1 MRAAAVAVALILGV
15 GVPWAG
21 IAMLVPS
28 LETSERA
35 LVTNYRGRRVF
46 YGLGLV
52 WLVWAISATLGGF
65 APSLLWGQSALSV
78 LLIAGP
84 LALVAFTLGVVDDAY
99 GTSDARGFKGHIKA
113 LLAGRLTT
121 GGLKLFGV
129 SLAGLAAGVALI
141 PLAPWRPEVD
151 GPSLASGVAGWAL
164 ALVAGAS
171 IALTSNFVNLT
182 DLRPGRALKV
192 YSVLAVMGALSTA
205 LLFGGDGGIFTFTT
219 GEKLIDLAAL
229 LLFVL
234 GPVFA
239 VWRHDLG
246 ERGMLGDAGANPM
259 GAVAGLLI
267 VAGLPRW
274 GLLAYFVAIFALN
287 LASEKVSFST
297 VIAASPLLSR
307 LDGWGRL
314 APDDTSSAADE
325 TCPPTNANPE

>member
-1 MRAAAVAVALILGV
+1 MKGVAIAIAFILGI

-21 IAMLVPS
+21 IAMVVPS
-28 LETSERA
+28 LESSERA
-35 LVTNYRGRRVF
+35 LVTNYRGRRVY

-52 WLVWAISATLGGF
+52 WLLWAGCAILAGLAPASIAGESTLRI
-65 APSLLWGQSALSV
+65 LLF
-78 LLIAGP
+78 AGP
-84 LALVAFTLGVVDDAY
+84 LALVCFALGVVDDAY

-129 SLAGLAAGVALI
+129 SFASLVVALAVAR
-141 PLAPWRPEVD
+141 LAPWGVTAE
-151 GPSLASGVAGWAL
+151 GSGLAGSVTRWGFAL
-164 ALVAGAS
+164 IAGAA

-192 YSVLAVMGALSTA
+192 HSLLAVFGVLSTA
-205 LLFGGDGGIFTFTT
+205 LLFGGNAEVFDVTLSGRA
-219 GEKLIDLAAL
+219 IDVISL
-229 LLFVL
+229 LMFAL

-239 VWRHDLG
+239 VWGHDLG

-259 GAVAGLLI
+259 GAVAGLFI

-274 GLLAYFVAIFALN
+274 ALVAYFIAVFALN
-287 LASEKVSFST
+287 LASEKVSFSR

-307 LDGWGRL
+307 IDNLGRL
-314 APDDTSSAADE
+314 TDDASPEISKTSPPSE
-325 TCPPTNANPE
+325 TNPE